1 MLRNAEAARLLAG
14 WGHLLQAGVD
24 EGEALAVLGEQAQ
37 DAGLQALLRAAAPDP
52 RRLPAALEAHGDAL
66 DSWVVVLLGVA
77 PRAGAHL
84 LSAAALLEREWSRAT
99 LWARLAL
106 LRQAGAPPGEA
117 FGALAREAR
126 DHGKSNLAEALYAAA
141 KRARTGSTFL
151 EALRPSAAQLAPAE
165 KLVVLAAREATLAAS
180 LAALEGL
187 AASGS
192 GEAAP
197 STAAPSGDSGRHPR
211 ERAPA
216 PGLVDRAAAGAAPL
230 KRGLERVLS
239 GIEEALGIGGP
250 DAEKT
255 ARAREL
261 LAGRALRADGPAP
274 APKAAPAPAP
284 EPMSEAKS
292 EAKPEA
298 PAEPEPRRK
307 TIGMDSAAIPIVG
320 YTAAD
325 SVSAD
330 RPPAPPRPLTREEWV
345 LALDAARGQLAVLEL
360 QPGDAPLARSL
371 ERELER
377 LRATVPNG
385 DRRLLEQLDDLALRL
400 MTWRQRQ

>member
-24 EGEALAVLGEQAQ
+24 EGEGLAVLGEQAQ
-37 DAGLQALLRAAAPDP
+37 DPGLQALLRAAAPDP
-52 RRLPAALEAHGDAL
+52 RRLPAALEAHGEAL

-77 PRAGAHL
+77 PRSGPHL
-84 LSAAALLEREWSRAT
+84 LAAAALLEREGGWTRAL

-126 DHGKSNLAEALYAAA
+126 DHGKANLAEALYAAA

-151 EALRPSAAQLAPAE
+151 EALRPSAAQLAPTE
-165 KLVVLAAREATLAAS
+165 KLVVLAAREATLAGA

-187 AASGS
+187 AASGA
-192 GEAAP
+192 GEVAPAA
-197 STAAPSGDSGRHPR
+197 AAPSGDSGRQPR

-261 LAGRALRADGPAP
+261 LAGRAQRTDAPAVTPAPRATPAP
-274 APKAAPAPAP
+274 AGPLTPETRAEPAP
-284 EPMSEAKS
+284 E
-292 EAKPEA
+292 
-298 PAEPEPRRK
+298 AEPEPRRK
-307 TIGMDSAAIPIVG
+307 TIGMTSGPVPKVG
-320 YTAAD
+320 YTAAE
-325 SVSAD
+325 SVSVD
-330 RPPAPPRPLTREEWV
+330 RPPRPLTREEWV

-377 LRATVPNG
+377 LRVTVPTG
-385 DRRLLEQLDDLALRL
+385 DRRLLEQLDDLVLRL